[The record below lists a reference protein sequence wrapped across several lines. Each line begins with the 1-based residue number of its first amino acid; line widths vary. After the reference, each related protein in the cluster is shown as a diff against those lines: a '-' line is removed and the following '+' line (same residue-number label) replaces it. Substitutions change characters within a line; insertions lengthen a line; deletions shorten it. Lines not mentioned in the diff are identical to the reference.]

1 MFYYRY
7 REKGKDWSD
16 MFNESSERRCRDNLY
31 GTSDCLDVDI
41 EYEIY
46 ESDLIDSG
54 TIEVYVLEDE
64 ECDDFDNCDVLDY
77 VLNEYVDNKSI
88 EDIKEEMR
96 TIK

>member
-7 REKGKDWSD
+7 REKGKDWSY

-54 TIEVYVLEDE
+54 VIESYVPEEDDVDDIYNDEILEYVLK
-64 ECDDFDNCDVLDY
+64 NY
-77 VLNEYVDNKSI
+77 SDNKSI
-88 EDIKEEMR
+88 EEIKEEMR
-96 TIK
+96 VGK